1 MVKGGDKAPDFF
13 LPHREGKTISL
24 ADFKGTWLVLYFYP
38 KDNTPGYSREAAAF
52 STTFH
57 EFKEKNA
64 VVVGISPDSP
74 QSHAKFAEKYNLKH
88 MLLSDEKHDVLERY
102 GVWQLK
108 KLYGRE
114 FYGVV
119 RSTFIIS
126 PEGTVSYIWRRV
138 KVDGHVEE
146 VKSKLKELQG
156 E

>member
-1 MVKGGDKAPDFF
+1 MIKVGDKAPDFF
-13 LPHREGKTISL
+13 LPHREGKNSAL
-24 ADFKGTWLVLYFYP
+24 ADFKGKWIVLYFYP
-38 KDNTPGYSREAAAF
+38 KDNTPGCSREAAEF
-52 STTFH
+52 STTFP
-57 EFKEKNA
+57 EFRAMNA

-74 QSHAKFAEKYNLKH
+74 QSHAKFAGKYNLKH

-108 KLYGRE
+108 KMYGRE